1 MRFVLD
7 GKAYEV
13 DGISRLSLMDVL
25 RFNRESERGDWGVT
39 WADIEDMLN
48 ELRGLT
54 DEDRKRHPAAV
65 WLLALSV
72 WRSFRDSGEALTFEA
87 ALDRLPAL
95 DSERL
100 KWLPDPEDHKPANPR
115 KARPSRKG
123 SGGA

>member
-7 GKAYEV
+7 GKTYEV

-54 DEDRKRHPAAV
+54 DEARTVGVAQLPR
-65 WLLALSV
+65 L
-72 WRSFRDSGEALTFEA
+72 WR
-87 ALDRLPAL
+87 
-95 DSERL
+95 
-100 KWLPDPEDHKPANPR
+100 
-115 KARPSRKG
+115 
-123 SGGA
+123 GAHV

>member
-7 GKAYEV
+7 GKTYEV

-54 DEDRKRHPAAV
+54 DEDLKRHPAAV
-65 WLLALSV
+65 WPVSYTHLRAH
-72 WRSFRDSGEALTFEA
+72 ET
-87 ALDRLPAL
+87 
-95 DSERL
+95 
-100 KWLPDPEDHKPANPR
+100 N
-115 KARPSRKG
+115 
-123 SGGA
+123 